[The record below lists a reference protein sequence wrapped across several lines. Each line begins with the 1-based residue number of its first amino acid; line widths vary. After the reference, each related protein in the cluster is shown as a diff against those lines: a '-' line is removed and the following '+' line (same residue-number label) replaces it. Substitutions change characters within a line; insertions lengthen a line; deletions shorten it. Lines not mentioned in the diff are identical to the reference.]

1 MMRIR
6 SSTAFTP
13 RLSLAL
19 ALLLAAGGPAACG
32 GGAAPPEGGGPPQ
45 GGEGGASGA
54 GDAAGMAGARPS
66 GEPSPAGS
74 GGAPAAC
81 VPKSATD
88 EPDDAF
94 EDADCDGVD
103 GVASR
108 AVFAS
113 PGGDDMAAGTREA
126 PVRTVARG
134 VALAR
139 EAKKGAVY
147 LCTGS
152 YDENVLLEGDTPDLY
167 GGYDCKDGWARHGER
182 SVLAPRRGVGLRVR
196 GVEKALRLDHLEVR
210 APGGEEPGESSVAVV
225 VTSSPKVTFARSEL
239 VASDG
244 APGADGPPPAPQEAF
259 APSGEG
265 GESVLWF
272 GGTCNDWETN
282 CGLNDASWC
291 YPYAGGYRL
300 EFGTCGVGYAGGQG
314 GSHCPSNSPPVPGS
328 NWDGLST
335 PLDGRPGAHGTPGGK
350 GAPSTRGWGA
360 VSPESDYVP
369 SNVGAEGTPGT
380 SGKPG
385 EGGDGGASPYHYSGD
400 ILIHD
405 FRPGGGGGQG
415 GFAGCGGPGG
425 KGGGGGGASVA
436 LLAVQSPV
444 RLVATRLRTGRGGT
458 GGGPSAG
465 ASGQVG
471 GTGGPG
477 GANTG
482 LNGTP
487 LGARGG
493 KGGRGG
499 DGGRGGPGGPGGG
512 GPSIALLVKGPEP
525 VVEQPLPSEIGEGG
539 PGGLSLDGPD
549 GAPGLAG
556 DVVRLGPNDE
566 LLPAPSM
573 PPAP

>member
-1 MMRIR
+1 MSGTSGTSGGPSAAPIC
-6 SSTAFTP
+6 TP
-13 RLSLAL
+13 R
-19 ALLLAAGGPAACG
+19 GG
-32 GGAAPPEGGGPPQ
+32 
-45 GGEGGASGA
+45 
-54 GDAAGMAGARPS
+54 
-66 GEPSPAGS
+66 
-74 GGAPAAC
+74 
-81 VPKSATD
+81 VD
-88 EPDDAF
+88 EPDEEGLDT
-94 EDADCDGVD
+94 DCDGVD
-103 GVASR
+103 GVASGSI
-108 AVFAS
+108 FAS
-113 PGGDDMAAGTREA
+113 PEGDDKAQGTHEA
-126 PVRTVARG
+126 PVRTVARA

-139 EAKKGAVY
+139 EANKGAVY
-147 LCTGS
+147 LCTGI

-167 GGYDCKDGWARHGER
+167 GGYDCKDGWARRGER

-196 GVEKALRLDHLEVR
+196 GVDKALVLDHLEVR
-210 APGGEEPGESSVAVV
+210 APGGEEPGASSVAAL
-225 VTSSPKVTFARSEL
+225 VTGSPKVTFARSEL

-244 APGADGPPPAPQEAF
+244 APGADGASPAPQETF

-272 GGTCNDWETN
+272 GGTCNDTQAN
-282 CGLNDASWC
+282 CGLGSASLC

-300 EFGTCGVGYAGGQG
+300 AFGTCGVGYAGGRG
-314 GSHCPSNSPPVPGS
+314 GSHCPSNSPPVSGG

-335 PLDGRPGAHGTPGGK
+335 PLDGRPGAHGTPGQK
-350 GAPSTRGWGA
+350 GVPSTRGWGA
-360 VSPESDYVP
+360 VSPEGDYLP
-369 SNVGAEGTPGT
+369 SNVGADGTPGT

-385 EGGDGGASPYHYSGD
+385 EGGDGGDSPYQYSGD
-400 ILIHD
+400 IVNHN

-425 KGGGGGGASVA
+425 KGGGGGGASIA

-444 RLVATRLRTGRGGT
+444 RLVATRLRTGRGGP
-458 GGGPSAG
+458 GGSPSAG

-482 LNGTP
+482 LNGVV

-512 GPSIALLVKGPEP
+512 GPSIALLVKGAEP
-525 VVEQPLPSEIGEGG
+525 IVEQTLPSEVGQGG
-539 PGGLSLDGPD
+539 AGGLSLDGPD

-566 LLPAPSM
+566 LAPAPSM
-573 PPAP
+573 ASTP

>member
-1 MMRIR
+1 MPIFRCFNKP
-6 SSTAFTP
+6 S
-13 RLSLAL
+13 
-19 ALLLAAGGPAACG
+19 AAGAILACVAAACG
-32 GGAAPPEGGGPPQ
+32 RGASEMGEPPASASGQ
-45 GGEGGASGA
+45 GGTGGEKPSNEAPSSSAGHAGASGA
-54 GDAAGMAGARPS
+54 S
-66 GEPSPAGS
+66 
-74 GGAPAAC
+74 GAPGAPHAC
-81 VPKSATD
+81 VPTGTND

-94 EDADCDGVD
+94 EDSDCDGVD
-103 GVASR
+103 GNAQR

-113 PGGDDMAAGTREA
+113 PGGDDKANGTREA
-126 PVRTVARG
+126 PVRTVGRA

-139 EAKKGAVY
+139 EEKRGSIY
-147 LCTGS
+147 LCTGT
-152 YDENVLLEGDTPDLY
+152 YDENVLLEGETPDLF
-167 GGYDCKDGWARHGER
+167 GGYDCKDGWARRGER
-182 SVLAPRRGVGLRVR
+182 SVVAPRRGVGLRVR

-210 APGGEEPGESSVAVV
+210 ASGGEEPGESSVAAV
-225 VTSSPKVTFARSEL
+225 VTGSPKVTFRRSEL
-239 VASDG
+239 AAGDG
-244 APGADGPPPAPQEAF
+244 APGADGALAAPQDTF

-272 GGTCNDWETN
+272 GGTCNDTQAN
-282 CGLNDASWC
+282 CGLGSATWC

-300 EFGTCGVGYAGGQG
+300 EFGTCGIGYAGGQG
-314 GSHCPSNSPPVPGS
+314 GSHCPSSSPPVPGS

-350 GAPSTRGWGA
+350 GGPSTRGWGT
-360 VSPESDYVP
+360 VSPEGDYVP
-369 SNVGAEGTPGT
+369 SNVGADGTPGT

-405 FRPGGGGGQG
+405 FRPGAGGGQG

-425 KGGGGGGASVA
+425 KGGGGGGASIA
-436 LLAVQSPV
+436 LLAFQSPV
-444 RLVATRLRTGRGGT
+444 RLVATRLRTSRGGS

-465 ASGQVG
+465 TSGQVG

-482 LNGTP
+482 LNGVV

-512 GPSIALLVKGPEP
+512 GPSIALLVKGAEP
-525 VVEQPLPSEIGEGG
+525 IVEQPLPSEVGEGG
-539 PGGLSLDGPD
+539 AGGLSLDGPD
-549 GAPGLAG
+549 GAQGLASN
-556 DVVRLGPNDE
+556 VVRLGPNDE
-566 LLPAPSM
+566 LLLAPSM
-573 PPAP
+573 PPTP